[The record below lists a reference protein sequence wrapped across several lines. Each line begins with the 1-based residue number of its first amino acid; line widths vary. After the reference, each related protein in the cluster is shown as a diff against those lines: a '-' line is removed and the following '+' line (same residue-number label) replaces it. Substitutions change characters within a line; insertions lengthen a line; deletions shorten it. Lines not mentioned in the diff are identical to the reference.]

1 MVIIKQVPLLIQNTG
16 FMYIP
21 SNINTDVQ
29 IHFFDPPQYDFI
41 GWRQNIP
48 LLSTD
53 RKLVEELPDSV
64 TAEL

>member
-1 MVIIKQVPLLIQNTG
+1 
-16 FMYIP
+16 MYIL

-29 IHFFDPPQYDFI
+29 IHLFNPPQYDFT
-41 GWRQNIP
+41 GWGPNIP

-64 TAEL
+64 NTEL